1 MIDKPFDKD
10 DNDKGLS
17 IILKR
22 EANIVLASLE
32 KDDPEYT
39 YKYYHFK
46 EALDV
51 IKAIE
56 KTDPQ
61 CDEDINFILNTL
73 NALWNKGILS
83 PLTLK
88 DDEFSSF
95 DVNGIAYN
103 LRFYNIYKIEELDFN
118 NNPYIYNREA
128 YKAVVRKQ
136 YDRDLMKQV
145 PVDKREIECSPTIYI
160 NKGGRIT
167 GDYIDACRI
176 RPEIVNKHC
185 YTIQSTVGIPVS
197 AVSTKEF
204 GIIYTADHREPNIK
218 VLKDFY
224 EVGEGFSSKID
235 DAKID
240 IRKFQKL

>member
-1 MIDKPFDKD
+1 MIDKPFSKE

-22 EANIVLASLE
+22 EANIVLASLK

-39 YKYYHFK
+39 FKYYHFK
-46 EALDV
+46 ETLDV
-51 IKAIE
+51 VKAIE
-56 KTDPQ
+56 RTDPQ
-61 CDEDINFILNTL
+61 CDEDINFILNTI
-73 NALWNKGILS
+73 NALWAKGILS

-95 DVNGIAYN
+95 DINGVAYN
-103 LRFYNIYKIEELDFN
+103 LRFYNIYKIEEVDSN

-128 YKAVVRKQ
+128 YKAVIRKQ
-136 YDRDLMKQV
+136 YDGDLMKQI
-145 PVDKREIECSPTIYI
+145 PVDKHEVKCSPTIYI

-167 GDYIDACRI
+167 GDYIDTCRI

-197 AVSTKEF
+197 AVYIKEF
-204 GIIYTADHREPNIK
+204 GTIYTADHREPNIK
-218 VLKDFY
+218 ILKDFY
-224 EVGEGFSSKID
+224 EVSEGFSSKID

>member
-1 MIDKPFDKD
+1 MIDKPFYKEN
-10 DNDKGLS
+10 NDKGLS

-22 EANIVLASLE
+22 EANIVLASLK

-39 YKYYHFK
+39 FKYYHFK
-46 EALDV
+46 ETLDV
-51 IKAIE
+51 VKAIE
-56 KTDPQ
+56 RTDPQ

-73 NALWNKGILS
+73 NTLWTKGILS

-95 DVNGIAYN
+95 DINGLAHN
-103 LRFYNIYKIEELDFN
+103 LRFYNIYKIEEVDSN

-128 YKAVVRKQ
+128 YKAVIRKQ
-136 YDRDLMKQV
+136 YDGDLMKQV
-145 PVDKREIECSPTIYI
+145 PVDKHEVKCSPTIYI

-176 RPEIVNKHC
+176 RPELVNKNC
-185 YTIQSTVGIPVS
+185 YTIQSTVGIPSS
-197 AVSTKEF
+197 AVYTKEF
-204 GIIYTADHREPNIK
+204 GMIYTADHREPNIK
-218 VLKDFY
+218 ILKDFY
-224 EVGEGFSSKID
+224 EVSEGFSSKID

>member
-1 MIDKPFDKD
+1 MIDKPFSKE

-39 YKYYHFK
+39 FKYYHFK
-46 EALDV
+46 ETLDV
-51 IKAIE
+51 VKAIE
-56 KTDPQ
+56 RTDPQ
-61 CDEDINFILNTL
+61 CDEDINFILNTI
-73 NALWNKGILS
+73 NALWTKGILS

-88 DDEFSSF
+88 NDEFSSF
-95 DVNGIAYN
+95 DINGIAYN
-103 LRFYNIYKIEELDFN
+103 LRFYNIYKIEEVDSN

-128 YKAVVRKQ
+128 YKAVIRKQ
-136 YDRDLMKQV
+136 YNGDLMKQI
-145 PVDKREIECSPTIYI
+145 PIDKREVKCSPTIYI

-167 GDYIDACRI
+167 GDYIDSCRI
-176 RPEIVNKHC
+176 RPEIIDKHH

-197 AVSTKEF
+197 AIYTKEF
-204 GIIYTADHREPNIK
+204 GMIYTADHREPNIK
-218 VLKDFY
+218 ILKDFY
-224 EVGEGFSSKID
+224 EVSEGFSSKID

>member
-1 MIDKPFDKD
+1 MIDKPFYKEN
-10 DNDKGLS
+10 NDKGLS

-22 EANIVLASLE
+22 EANIVLASLK

-39 YKYYHFK
+39 FKYYHFK
-46 EALDV
+46 ETLDV
-51 IKAIE
+51 VKAIE
-56 KTDPQ
+56 RTDPQ

-73 NALWNKGILS
+73 NALWTKGILS

-88 DDEFSSF
+88 DDEFGSF
-95 DVNGIAYN
+95 DINGLAYN
-103 LRFYNIYKIEELDFN
+103 LRFYNIYKIEEVDSN

-128 YKAVVRKQ
+128 YKAVIRKQ
-136 YDRDLMKQV
+136 YDGDLMKQV
-145 PVDKREIECSPTIYI
+145 PVDKHEVKCSPTIYI

-167 GDYIDACRI
+167 GDYIDTCRI
-176 RPEIVNKHC
+176 RPELVNKSC
-185 YTIQSTVGIPVS
+185 YTIQSTVGIPSS
-197 AVSTKEF
+197 AVYTKEF
-204 GIIYTADHREPNIK
+204 GMIYTVDHREPNIK